1 MLLISLRGL
10 SAKLLLAI
18 AALALLAIACSG
30 SSSSPDDTAIV
41 DDLIRLLREEN
52 AAYYAFGCID
62 YDGDVL
68 ANGPS
73 LDEIAVEVGAD
84 SGHDAGV
91 WESEVSGIILGGGNQ
106 RSIVIQDPNSEPTNA
121 EDFDQRIVSVEGGSL
136 TCFLPQTEP

>member
-1 MLLISLRGL
+1 MISLRKL
-10 SAKLLLAI
+10 SANLIPAV
-18 AALALLAIACSG
+18 AVLALFGVGCVGG
-30 SSSSPDDTAIV
+30 STSPGDAAIV
-41 DDLIRLLREEN
+41 DDLIGLLREEN
-52 AAYYAFGCID
+52 AAYYAFGCVD

-73 LDEIAVEVGAD
+73 LDEIATEVGAD